1 MQTTCTLTNGEI
13 FQCYFILSWPPIKIC
28 TLPIKIKS
36 YSLTLALFQISTV
49 SKNKIDRTKQL
60 LRVVVVLKN
69 LEWWCLSHSRKMVSF
84 PKPFIIFPHLQ
95 DIMDKLRNVKY
106 YLCEENYLLI
116 INPEAKTRQTL
127 LYF

>member
-13 FQCYFILSWPPIKIC
+13 FQCYFILSWPHIKIC

-36 YSLTLALFQISTV
+36 YSLILALFQISTV
-49 SKNKIDRTKQL
+49 SENKTERTKQL
-60 LRVVVVLKN
+60 LWVVVVLKN
-69 LEWWCLSHSRKMVSF
+69 LEWYCLSHSRKMVLFS
-84 PKPFIIFPHLQ
+84 KSFIIFPHLQ
-95 DIMDKLRNVKY
+95 DIMDKLGNVKHY
-106 YLCEENYLLI
+106 HCKENYLLI